1 LALGALAAASPA
13 AAQSAFCSPTGD
25 FCTAV
30 VRQQD
35 DAIFRIGTFAH
46 RGRYRLCVTAPD
58 GSRVCKRFRLRRD
71 TGGLFASRVR
81 WSRHYPEK
89 GRGIYR
95 VRWRQFGG
103 NLGPRLSFRRG
114 PTIHVRPG
122 AVPAGGVVSVFGSA
136 GGCGPGNDVI
146 LLSEAFPRRNE
157 FAGVPAVLTPVRADG
172 RYRTRIRIP
181 RRRRA
186 GSYQVGARCGGA
198 NFGIARALEVLAPG
212 T

>member
-1 LALGALAAASPA
+1 MRSLRARGTGSASRRPRRHCCARACRSIGEAVARSASRSDRRRGLRLLGTGCDRRNRDLLALWEEPA
-13 AAQSAFCSPTGD
+13 KAE
-25 FCTAV
+25 
-30 VRQQD
+30 
-35 DAIFRIGTFAH
+35 
-46 RGRYRLCVTAPD
+46 
-58 GSRVCKRFRLRRD
+58 
-71 TGGLFASRVR
+71 R
-81 WSRHYPEK
+81 WSRHPEK

-114 PTIHVRPG
+114 PTMHVRPG
-122 AVPAGGVVSVFGSA
+122 AVPAGGVVRVFGSA

>member
-1 LALGALAAASPA
+1 LGQA
-13 AAQSAFCSPTGD
+13 AFCSPTGD

-30 VRQQD
+30 VRQGD

-58 GSRVCKRFRLRRD
+58 QSRVCKRFRLRHD
-71 TGGLFASRVR
+71 SGGLFASRVR
-81 WSRHYPEK
+81 WSRHYPDE
-89 GRGIYR
+89 GRGLYR

-114 PTIHVRPG
+114 PTMHVRPRT
-122 AVPAGGVVSVFGSA
+122 VRAGGVVRVFGLA
-136 GGCGPGNDVI
+136 GGCAPGNDVI

-157 FAGVPAVLTPVRADG
+157 FAGVPAVLTPVGVDG

-181 RRRRA
+181 RRRDP
-186 GSYQVGARCGGA
+186 GSYQISARCGGG
-198 NFGIARALEVLAPG
+198 NLGIARALQVQAPRA
-212 T
+212 